1 MTAFDAIQA
10 WFFRNPLFG
19 TLLFMMCIDIIL
31 GLLLSIQEKRVS
43 SDVSRRGMT
52 RKAVMLLLVMVGY
65 VLSGVTGTP
74 GTGATIGLFFITS
87 ELISVLENAAL
98 LGAPIPPPLIAIL
111 LQLRPSLKGG
121 EFRLG
126 DSTQE
131 HARILQERDK
141 NKPAPPDPSLDILD
155 AIGAEDAHNPPGWL
169 P

>member
-1 MTAFDAIQA
+1 MTSFDAIQA

-31 GLLLSIQEKRVS
+31 GLLLSVQEKRVS

-65 VLSGVTGTP
+65 VLSGVTGIP
-74 GTGATIGLFFITS
+74 GTGATIALFFITS
-87 ELISVLENAAL
+87 ELISVLENGAL

-126 DSTQE
+126 DSTEE
-131 HARILQERDK
+131 HARILAERELHK
-141 NKPAPPDPSLDILD
+141 TASVDPSLDILD
-155 AIGAEDAHNPPGWL
+155 VLDGSDGPNPPDFL